1 MKFSSDKRKLEIQV
15 FNFELNGDVLQK
27 QFAYLVFLH
36 LLKIYPKIMIGHLF
50 AGCFFVK
57 KDFIFS
63 SHFSDKAVITR
74 LIRVRSLNSTEDL
87 SFEFSSFAKKKKLR
101 EIQREEAAA

>member
-1 MKFSSDKRKLEIQV
+1 
-15 FNFELNGDVLQK
+15 
-27 QFAYLVFLH
+27 
-36 LLKIYPKIMIGHLF
+36 MIGHLF

-63 SHFSDKAVITR
+63 IHFSDKAVITR

-87 SFEFSSFAKKKKLR
+87 SFEFSSFAKKKKNCEKSKEKKQQHEEKEER
-101 EIQREEAAA
+101 EQRNA